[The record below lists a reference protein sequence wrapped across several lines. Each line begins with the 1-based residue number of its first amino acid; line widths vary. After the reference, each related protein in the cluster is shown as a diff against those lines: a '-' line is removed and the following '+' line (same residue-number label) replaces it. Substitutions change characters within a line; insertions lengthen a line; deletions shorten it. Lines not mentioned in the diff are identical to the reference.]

1 MNLTEAL
8 VLIQERDTEIGNLT
22 EQVENMR
29 DDYLVTLDGYRS
41 EIDEMSNMTRSIY
54 YNGGE
59 ALEEVSSLVINQTA
73 LVQNNTDAIDEMFG
87 RLSDLG
93 QLVHEMAQEQV
104 NITEEAPEATEEYVK
119 ELEERLRSLEYGI
132 KVPPHKG
139 EILLSG
145 GDGDFGPKWE
155 SRMISIKY
163 GASRDFE
170 NLEVPRSSHCMVSLD
185 GVIYA
190 VGGAGNKFGK
200 LDTTDNLWTELPDM
214 NAPHDNGPGCAVFNN
229 RIWVCGGGS
238 GMNVTD
244 TCESYNPKNG
254 WRSEP
259 SLITAIGSTTGSVL
273 KINSRFLKLP
283 NFKFLKPSKLL

>member
-1 MNLTEAL
+1 
-8 VLIQERDTEIGNLT
+8 
-22 EQVENMR
+22 MR

-229 RIWVCGGGS
+229 RIWVCGGGH

-259 SLITAIGSTTGSVL
+259 SLITAIGSTTGPVL
-273 KINSRFLKLP
+273 KNEF
-283 NFKFLKPSKLL
+283 

>member
-104 NITEEAPEATEEYVK
+104 N
-119 ELEERLRSLEYGI
+119 
-132 KVPPHKG
+132 
-139 EILLSG
+139 
-145 GDGDFGPKWE
+145 
-155 SRMISIKY
+155 
-163 GASRDFE
+163 
-170 NLEVPRSSHCMVSLD
+170 NCMWLTSQTL
-185 GVIYA
+185 
-190 VGGAGNKFGK
+190 
-200 LDTTDNLWTELPDM
+200 
-214 NAPHDNGPGCAVFNN
+214 H
-229 RIWVCGGGS
+229 
-238 GMNVTD
+238 
-244 TCESYNPKNG
+244 
-254 WRSEP
+254 
-259 SLITAIGSTTGSVL
+259 
-273 KINSRFLKLP
+273 
-283 NFKFLKPSKLL
+283 